1 MTTYAATTRTG
12 WTFPLTLPRVVM
24 LLLAAAAG
32 GTLAWRFYAGLGA
45 STNLRDDFP
54 WGLWT
59 GFNKLSGVA
68 LAAGGFTMAFY
79 IEVIGRERFHQFLRP
94 AVLTAFVGYIQFS
107 LSLLGDLGL
116 PWRIYHP
123 VYLWNPRSFLFE
135 VAWCVMLY
143 TAVLFV
149 EFLPMPLERLGLGRL
164 LRMVRKVMPVFI
176 VLGIVLST
184 LHQSSL
190 GSLFLLMGHRL
201 HPLWWSP
208 ILPVNFLLTA
218 ICAGFAMVVFES
230 ILSGFLLKHPLDGK
244 LLGDLT
250 RPLPWLLLVAL
261 AVRLGD
267 LAVRGSSSAVTEGS
281 LQSYSFL
288 AAVTEGSLQS
298 YSFLAEVSLGL
309 ALPALMLF
317 SRSWRETPRRLFPLA
332 TMVVLG
338 VVLNRVNVSVIGMF
352 TETSTY
358 VPAWSEWVVS
368 VGLVALGVLAVVF
381 LNENMPVRHEHCHAD
396 YTVAGGEPMS
406 RHGGCSGACA
416 SGRRRGI
423 GAGERT
429 QPPKKDTDRSPEH
442 LRTNGQS
449 PA

>member
-1 MTTYAATTRTG
+1 MTTYATTRTG

-24 LLLAAAAG
+24 LLLVAAAF

-54 WGLWT
+54 WGLWIGLDIMT
-59 GFNKLSGVA
+59 GVA

-94 AVLTAFVGYIQFS
+94 AVLTAFVGYI
-107 LSLLGDLGL
+107 LVTMGILGDVGL

-123 VYLWNPRSFLFE
+123 IYLWNPRSFMFE

-143 TAVLFV
+143 TTVLFV
-149 EFLPMPLERLGLGRL
+149 EFLPMPLERLGPGRL

-218 ICAGFAMVVFES
+218 ICVGFAMVVFES
-230 ILSGFLLKHPLDGK
+230 ILSGWLLKHPLDGK

-267 LAVRGSSSAVTEGS
+267 LVVRGSLSAVTEGS

-288 AAVTEGSLQS
+288 V
-298 YSFLAEVSLGL
+298 EVSIGL
-309 ALPALMLF
+309 ALPALLLF
-317 SRSWRETPRRLFPLA
+317 SRSWRETPGRLFTIA

-338 VVLNRVNVSVIGMF
+338 VVLNRVNVSMIGMF
-352 TETSTY
+352 TETSSY
-358 VPAWSEWVVS
+358 IPAWSEWVVS

-381 LNENMPVRHEHCHAD
+381 IDENVPVRNEHHHAGYNRPKPNID
-396 YTVAGGEPMS
+396 TGGEIPS
-406 RHGGCSGACA
+406 VADRAESG
-416 SGRRRGI
+416 
-423 GAGERT
+423 
-429 QPPKKDTDRSPEH
+429 
-442 LRTNGQS
+442 
-449 PA
+449 

>member
-1 MTTYAATTRTG
+1 MTTYATTRTG
-12 WTFPLTLPRVVM
+12 WTFPLTWPRFAM
-24 LLLAAAAG
+24 LLLVAAAF

-45 STNLRDDFP
+45 STNLRDNFP
-54 WGLWT
+54 WGLWIGLDIMT
-59 GFNKLSGVA
+59 GVA

-94 AVLTAFVGYIQFS
+94 AVLTSLVGYI
-107 LSLLGDLGL
+107 LVTMGVLGDVGL

-123 VYLWNPRSFLFE
+123 IFLWNPRSFMLE

-143 TAVLFV
+143 TTVLFV
-149 EFLPMPLERLGLGRL
+149 EFLPMPLERLGLGRQ

-218 ICAGFAMVVFES
+218 ICVGVAMVVFETV
-230 ILSGFLLKHPLDGK
+230 LSGWLLKHPLDGK

-250 RPLPWLLLVAL
+250 RPLPWMLLVAL

-267 LAVRGSSSAVTEGS
+267 LLVRGSLSAAREGS
-281 LQSYSFL
+281 LQSCSFL
-288 AAVTEGSLQS
+288 V
-298 YSFLAEVSLGL
+298 EVSIGL
-309 ALPALMLF
+309 ALPALVLF
-317 SRSWRETPRRLFPLA
+317 SRSWRETPGCLFTIA
-332 TMVVLG
+332 TMVVIG
-338 VVLNRVNVSVIGMF
+338 VVLNRVNVSIIGMF
-352 TETSTY
+352 SKTSTY
-358 VPAWSEWVVS
+358 IPAWSEWVVS

-381 LNENMPVRHEHCHAD
+381 ISENMPVRNDHHHAD
-396 YTVAGGEPMS
+396 YSASRLGCILNPSESTASGGETP
-406 RHGGCSGACA
+406 SGSTVTGVNLRRSSLRKALW
-416 SGRRRGI
+416 GRRT
-423 GAGERT
+423 AME
-429 QPPKKDTDRSPEH
+429 DWRS
-442 LRTNGQS
+442 
-449 PA
+449 

>member
-1 MTTYAATTRTG
+1 MTTYATTRTG
-12 WTFPLTLPRVVM
+12 WTFPLTLPRAVM

-32 GTLAWRFYAGLGA
+32 GTLAWRFYVGLGA

-54 WGLWT
+54 WGLWI
-59 GFNKLSGVA
+59 GFDMLTGVA

-94 AVLTAFVGYIQFS
+94 AVLTAFVGYI
-107 LSLLGDLGL
+107 LALMGLLGDLGL

-123 VYLWNPRSFLFE
+123 LYMGNPPSFMFE
-135 VAWCVMLY
+135 VAWCLMLY
-143 TAVLFV
+143 TTVLFV

-230 ILSGFLLKHPLDGK
+230 ILSGWLLKHPLDGK

-288 AAVTEGSLQS
+288 A
-298 YSFLAEVSLGL
+298 EVSLGL

-317 SRSWRETPRRLFPLA
+317 SRSWRETPGRLFPLA

-338 VVLNRVNVSVIGMF
+338 VVLNRVNVSMIGMF

-358 VPAWSEWVVS
+358 IPAWSEWVVS

-381 LNENMPVRHEHCHAD
+381 INENMPVRNEHCHAD
-396 YTVAGGEPMS
+396 
-406 RHGGCSGACA
+406 
-416 SGRRRGI
+416 
-423 GAGERT
+423 
-429 QPPKKDTDRSPEH
+429 
-442 LRTNGQS
+442 
-449 PA
+449 

>member
-1 MTTYAATTRTG
+1 MTTYATTRTG

-24 LLLAAAAG
+24 LLLVAAAF
-32 GTLAWRFYAGLGA
+32 GTLAWRFYAGLCA

-54 WGLWT
+54 WGLWIGLDIMT
-59 GFNKLSGVA
+59 GVA

-79 IEVIGRERFHQFLRP
+79 IEVIGREQFHQFLRP
-94 AVLTAFVGYIQFS
+94 AVLTAFVGYI
-107 LSLLGDLGL
+107 LVTMGVLGDVGL

-123 VYLWNPRSFLFE
+123 IYLWNPRSFLFE

-143 TAVLFV
+143 TTVLFV
-149 EFLPMPLERLGLGRL
+149 EFLPMALEKLGLGRP
-164 LRMVRKVMPVFI
+164 LRIVHRVMPVFI
-176 VLGIVLST
+176 VLGIILST

-230 ILSGFLLKHPLDGK
+230 ILSGWLLTYPLDGK

-250 RPLPWLLLVAL
+250 RPLPWLLLLAL

-267 LAVRGSSSAVTEGS
+267 LVVRGSLSAVTEGS

-288 AAVTEGSLQS
+288 VELSI
-298 YSFLAEVSLGL
+298 GL
-309 ALPALMLF
+309 ALPALLLF
-317 SRSWRETPRRLFPLA
+317 SRSWRETPGRLFTIA
-332 TMVVLG
+332 TLVVLG
-338 VVLNRVNVSVIGMF
+338 VVLNRVNVSIIGMF
-352 TETSTY
+352 SKTSTY

-381 LNENMPVRHEHCHAD
+381 ISENMPVRNDHHHAD
-396 YTVAGGEPMS
+396 YSASRLGCILNPSESTASGGETPS
-406 RHGGCSGACA
+406 GSTVSGVVSDHGPESGCDA
-416 SGRRRGI
+416 S
-423 GAGERT
+423 
-429 QPPKKDTDRSPEH
+429 S
-442 LRTNGQS
+442 S
-449 PA
+449 FCW

>member
-1 MTTYAATTRTG
+1 MTTNAATTRTG
-12 WTFPLTLPRVVM
+12 WTFPLTLPRVVT
-24 LLLAAAAG
+24 LLLVAAAF

-68 LAAGGFTMAFY
+68 LAAGGFAMAFY
-79 IEVIGRERFHQFLRP
+79 IEVIARKRFHQFLRP
-94 AVLTAFVGYIQFS
+94 AVLTAFVGYMLFT
-107 LSLLGDLGL
+107 LSLVGDLGL
-116 PWRIYHP
+116 PWRIFHP
-123 VYLWNPRSFLFE
+123 IYLWNPRSFLFE

-143 TAVLFV
+143 TTVLFV
-149 EFLPMPLERLGLGRL
+149 EFLPMPLERLGLARL
-164 LRMVRKVMPVFI
+164 LGMVRTVMPVFI

-218 ICAGFAMVVFES
+218 ICVGFAMVVFES
-230 ILSGFLLKHPLDGK
+230 ILSGWLLKHPLDGK

-267 LAVRGSSSAVTEGS
+267 LFVRGSLSAVTEGS

-288 AAVTEGSLQS
+288 V
-298 YSFLAEVSLGL
+298 EVSIGL
-309 ALPALMLF
+309 ALPALLLF
-317 SRSWRETPRRLFPLA
+317 SRSWRETPGRLLTIA
-332 TMVVLG
+332 TLVVLG
-338 VVLNRVNVSVIGMF
+338 VVLNRVNVSIIGMF
-352 TETSTY
+352 SKTSTY
-358 VPAWSEWVVS
+358 IPAWSEWVVS

-381 LNENMPVRHEHCHAD
+381 ISENMPVRSEHHHAD
-396 YTVAGGEPMS
+396 YKAQ
-406 RHGGCSGACA
+406 
-416 SGRRRGI
+416 
-423 GAGERT
+423 T
-429 QPPKKDTDRSPEH
+429 Q
-442 LRTNGQS
+442 Q
-449 PA
+449 

>member
-1 MTTYAATTRTG
+1 MTTNAATTRTG

-32 GTLAWRFYAGLGA
+32 GTLAWRFYVGLGA

-68 LAAGGFTMAFY
+68 LSAGGFTMAFY
-79 IEVIGRERFHQFLRP
+79 IEVIGRKRFHQFLRP
-94 AVLTAFVGYIQFS
+94 AVLTAFVGYIQFT

-123 VYLWNPRSFLFE
+123 LYLWNPRSFLFE

-143 TAVLFV
+143 TTVLFV

-164 LRMVRKVMPVFI
+164 LRVVRRVLPVFI

-218 ICAGFAMVVFES
+218 ICAGFAMVVLES
-230 ILSGFLLKHPLDGK
+230 ILSGWLLEHPLDGK

-267 LAVRGSSSAVTEGS
+267 LVVRDSLSTVTEGS

-288 AAVTEGSLQS
+288 VEA
-298 YSFLAEVSLGL
+298 SLGL
-309 ALPALMLF
+309 VLPVVLLF
-317 SRSWRETPRRLFPLA
+317 ISSFRETPGRLFIIA
-332 TMVVLG
+332 TLVALG
-338 VVLNRVNVSVIGMF
+338 VVLNRVNVSIIGMF
-352 TETSTY
+352 TGTSSY
-358 VPAWSEWVVS
+358 IPAWSEWVVS

-381 LNENMPVRHEHCHAD
+381 ISDNMPVRNGHGVTPLGPSPTITPE
-396 YTVAGGEPMS
+396 EPS
-406 RHGGCSGACA
+406 DLIASARTRSFSPLCS
-416 SGRRRGI
+416 STSRRRRP
-423 GAGERT
+423 EPWFREV
-429 QPPKKDTDRSPEH
+429 SP
-442 LRTNGQS
+442 GSQS
-449 PA
+449 SCSACPASEPGSAR

>member
-1 MTTYAATTRTG
+1 MTTYATTRTG
-12 WTFPLTLPRVVM
+12 WTFPLMLPRVVT
-24 LLLAAAAG
+24 LLLVAAAF
-32 GTLAWRFYAGLGA
+32 GTLAWRFQAGLGA
-45 STNLRDDFP
+45 STNLRDNFP
-54 WGLWT
+54 WGLWIGLDILT
-59 GFNKLSGVA
+59 GVA

-94 AVLTAFVGYIQFS
+94 AVLTSLVGYI
-107 LSLLGDLGL
+107 LVTMGVLGDLGL

-123 VYLWNPRSFLFE
+123 IYLWNPRSFMLE

-143 TAVLFV
+143 STVLFV
-149 EFLPMPLERLGLGRL
+149 EFLPMPLERLGLDRL

-190 GSLFLLMGHRL
+190 GSLFLVMGHRL

-218 ICAGFAMVVFES
+218 ICVGFAMVVFES
-230 ILSGFLLKHPLDGK
+230 ILSGWLLKHPLDGK

-267 LAVRGSSSAVTEGS
+267 LFVRGSLSAVTEGS

-288 AAVTEGSLQS
+288 V
-298 YSFLAEVSLGL
+298 EVSIGL
-309 ALPALMLF
+309 ALPALVLF
-317 SRSWRETPRRLFPLA
+317 SRSWRETPGRLFTIA
-332 TMVVLG
+332 TLVVLG
-338 VVLNRVNVSVIGMF
+338 VVLNRVNVSIIGMF
-352 TETSTY
+352 SKTSTY
-358 VPAWSEWVVS
+358 IPAWSEWVVS

-381 LNENMPVRHEHCHAD
+381 ISENMPVRSEHHHAD
-396 YTVAGGEPMS
+396 YKA
-406 RHGGCSGACA
+406 
-416 SGRRRGI
+416 
-423 GAGERT
+423 
-429 QPPKKDTDRSPEH
+429 
-442 LRTNGQS
+442 
-449 PA
+449 